1 MAFSTLAFVACGDDD
16 SSVKSVMDSDEVD
29 ELGEC
34 NSENEK
40 DIKYVSS
47 EDLYYKCVEGEWE
60 EVDRKTDDKDDAKS
74 SSSKKTVVSSSSK
87 AKSSSSS
94 VKKDSGKSSSSSK
107 KEESAKSSSSSV
119 NKNLADCGGKSYD
132 KTEKFCKNKK
142 IYDLCGGKEYD
153 PSTEICKDKKVLTKC
168 GEDSYDKT
176 EKFCMDKKIYDL
188 CGGEEYDLAT
198 EICKDKKVLT
208 KCGEDSYDKT
218 EKFCKDG
225 SVYDLCGGEE
235 YDLAT
240 EICKDKNV
248 LTKCSDGSYDKATQF
263 CKDGGVYDLCGGK
276 EYSPV
281 DEVCKEGIVASRYT
295 FGYALKNAPRPS
307 AGCGK
312 NSSLVKTKTIE
323 NGERYEMMVEGLNR
337 EYFITL
343 PKDYDK
349 TKPYKLLFA
358 MHSMGS
364 NAEDFVHHYAD
375 QDHPSPYYGQQNL
388 DTEGNYIFVAL
399 RGDTDGNVWRKN
411 DGKDHAFFDKLLTT
425 MEDNYCIDTSRVFVT
440 GFALGALFTYSLA
453 EEFQDRIR
461 AIVTYA
467 VADYNIY
474 EPHEN
479 GMEKSLPIAWMNVHG
494 KNDPSMLYEKA
505 VESALPRV
513 LKKNG
518 KASDGDSQFTDASGE
533 TPAEVVEGETDHLC
547 YDFTSVDERF
557 PVKWCTW
564 NGRSQWTAYDGASSS
579 NGWKNTWVP
588 KEVHKFLE
596 QF

>member
-1 MAFSTLAFVACGDDD
+1 MKTFKRVHLISAIVAMSALTFVACGDDD
-16 SSVKSVMDSDEVD
+16 SASTYNIIESSDTD
-29 ELGEC
+29 EIDDQGE
-34 NSENEK
+34 
-40 DIKYVSS
+40 
-47 EDLYYKCVEGEWE
+47 
-60 EVDRKTDDKDDAKS
+60 DAKS
-74 SSSKKTVVSSSSK
+74 SSSEKAVVSSSSK

-94 VKKDSGKSSSSSK
+94 VKKDSGKVSSSSVKEEASSSSKAKSSSSSEK
-107 KEESAKSSSSSV
+107 AAVSSSSKDKSSSSSAKEESAKSSSSSETV
-119 NKNLADCGGKSYD
+119 A
-132 KTEKFCKNKK
+132 
-142 IYDLCGGKEYD
+142 
-153 PSTEICKDKKVLTKC
+153 
-168 GEDSYDKT
+168 
-176 EKFCMDKKIYDL
+176 
-188 CGGEEYDLAT
+188 EE
-198 EICKDKKVLT
+198 
-208 KCGEDSYDKT
+208 SSS
-218 EKFCKDG
+218 
-225 SVYDLCGGEE
+225 SVESSSSEE
-235 YDLAT
+235 QNAETL
-240 EICKDKNV
+240 
-248 LTKCSDGSYDKATQF
+248 
-263 CKDGGVYDLCGGK
+263 
-276 EYSPV
+276 
-281 DEVCKEGIVASRYT
+281 YT

-364 NAEDFVHHYAD
+364 NAEDFVHHYAE
-375 QDHPSPYYGQQNL
+375 QDHPSPYYGQQDL
-388 DTEGNYIFVAL
+388 DTEGNYIYIAP
-399 RGDTDGNVWRKN
+399 RGDTDGLPWRMS
-411 DGKDHAFFDKLLTT
+411 DDKDHQFFDKLLTT
-425 MEDNYCIDTSRVFVT
+425 IEENYCIDTSRVFVT
-440 GFALGALFTYSLA
+440 GFAYGALFTYSLA

-479 GMEKSLPIAWMNVHG
+479 GMEKPLPIAWMNVHG
-494 KNDPSMLYEKA
+494 KNDPMMLYEKA
-505 VESALPRV
+505 VESVLPRV

-533 TPAEVVEGETDHLC
+533 TPAEVAEGETGHLC
-547 YDFTSVDERF
+547 YDFTKVDERF

-588 KEVHKFLE
+588 EEVHKFLE

>member
-1 MAFSTLAFVACGDDD
+1 MYALAFVACGDDD
-16 SSVKSVMDSDEVD
+16 SASTYNIIESSDTNSD
-29 ELGEC
+29 DIDDLG
-34 NSENEK
+34 
-40 DIKYVSS
+40 
-47 EDLYYKCVEGEWE
+47 
-60 EVDRKTDDKDDAKS
+60 DDAKS
-74 SSSKKTVVSSSSK
+74 SSSEKAVACSSSKVKSSSSSKKDSGKVSSSSVKEEASSSSK

-94 VKKDSGKSSSSSK
+94 EKAASSSSEKAAASSSVKEEASSSSKAKSSSSSEK
-107 KEESAKSSSSSV
+107 AAVSSSSKDKSSSSSTKEDSAKSSSSSV

-132 KTEKFCKNKK
+132 KTTQFCKDKK

-176 EKFCMDKKIYDL
+176 EKFCKDGSVYDL
-188 CGGEEYDLAT
+188 CGGEEYDPST

-218 EKFCKDG
+218 EKFCKDKK
-225 SVYDLCGGEE
+225 
-235 YDLAT
+235 
-240 EICKDKNV
+240 I
-248 LTKCSDGSYDKATQF
+248 
-263 CKDGGVYDLCGGK
+263 YDLCGGK

-375 QDHPSPYYGQQNL
+375 QDHPSPYYGQQDL
-388 DTEGNYIFVAL
+388 DKEGNYIFVSP
-399 RGDTDGNVWRKN
+399 RGDTDTWPWRMS
-411 DGKDHAFFDKLLTT
+411 DDKDHQFFDKLLTT
-425 MEDNYCIDTSRVFVT
+425 MENNYCIDTSRVFVT
-440 GFALGALFTYSLA
+440 GFAFGALFTYSLA

-479 GMEKSLPIAWMNVHG
+479 DMEKPLPIAWMNVHG
-494 KNDPSMLYEKA
+494 KNDPSMLYKNA
-505 VESALPRV
+505 VESALPRI

-533 TPAEVVEGETDHLC
+533 TPAEVAEGESGHVC
-547 YDFTSVDERF
+547 YDFTKVDERF

-564 NGRSQWTAYDGASSS
+564 NGRSQWTAYDYG
-579 NGWKNTWVP
+579 NWQNTWVP
-588 KEVHKFLE
+588 EEVHKFLE

>member
-1 MAFSTLAFVACGDDD
+1 MKKSYQMVFTAAIFAICTSFIACGDD
-16 SSVKSVMDSDEVD
+16 SSSGPDEEYSSPAEMGDESSSSEKVAKSSCSE
-29 ELGEC
+29 E
-34 NSENEK
+34 ENESSAEEAMSS
-40 DIKYVSS
+40 SS
-47 EDLYYKCVEGEWE
+47 EDESS
-60 EVDRKTDDKDDAKS
+60 DSQNS
-74 SSSKKTVVSSSSK
+74 SSSKKK
-87 AKSSSSS
+87 
-94 VKKDSGKSSSSSK
+94 GKSSSS
-107 KEESAKSSSSSV
+107 EVSSSSGEP
-119 NKNLADCGGKSYD
+119 CGESTYD
-132 KTEKFCKNKK
+132 PNTQFCKDGVA
-142 IYDLCGGKEYD
+142 YDLCGGKEFA
-153 PSTEICKDKKVLTKC
+153 PAAE
-168 GEDSYDKT
+168 
-176 EKFCMDKKIYDL
+176 L
-188 CGGEEYDLAT
+188 CNNGAIETL
-198 EICKDKKVLT
+198 
-208 KCGEDSYDKT
+208 
-218 EKFCKDG
+218 
-225 SVYDLCGGEE
+225 
-235 YDLAT
+235 
-240 EICKDKNV
+240 
-248 LTKCSDGSYDKATQF
+248 
-263 CKDGGVYDLCGGK
+263 
-276 EYSPV
+276 
-281 DEVCKEGIVASRYT
+281 YT

-358 MHSMGS
+358 MHSMGH

-375 QDHPSPYYGQQNL
+375 QDRPSPYYGQQNL
-388 DTEGNYIFVAL
+388 DTEGNYIYIAP
-399 RGDTDGNVWRKN
+399 RGDTDGLTWRMS
-411 DGKDHAFFDKLLTT
+411 DDKDHQFFDKLLTT
-425 MEDNYCIDTSRVFVT
+425 MENNYCIDTSRVFVT
-440 GFALGALFTYSLA
+440 GFAFGALFTYSLA

-494 KNDPSMLYEKA
+494 KNDPMMLYEKA
-505 VESALPRV
+505 VESVLPRV

-533 TPAEVVEGETDHLC
+533 TPAEVAEGESGHVC

-564 NGRSQWTAYDGASSS
+564 NGRSQWTAYDYG
-579 NGWKNTWVP
+579 NWQNTWVP
-588 KEVHKFLE
+588 EEVHKFLE

>member
-1 MAFSTLAFVACGDDD
+1 MKTLKRIHFIPAIVAFSTLAFVACGDDD

-119 NKNLADCGGKSYD
+119 NKNLADCGGTSYD
-132 KTEKFCKNKK
+132 KTEKFCKN
-142 IYDLCGGKEYD
+142 
-153 PSTEICKDKKVLTKC
+153 
-168 GEDSYDKT
+168 
-176 EKFCMDKKIYDL
+176 KKIYDL

-208 KCGEDSYDKT
+208 KCGEGGYDKT
-218 EKFCKDG
+218 EKFCKDKKI
-225 SVYDLCGGEE
+225 YDLCGGEE

-240 EICKDKNV
+240 EICRDKNV

-358 MHSMGS
+358 MHSMGY
-364 NAEDFVHHYAD
+364 NAEDFVHHFAE

-388 DTEGNYIFVAL
+388 DTEGNYIYIAPK
-399 RGDTDGNVWRKN
+399 GDTDGLPWRRG
-411 DGKDHAFFDKLLTT
+411 DDKDHAFFDKLLTII
-425 MEDNYCIDTSRVFVT
+425 ENNYCIDTSRVFVT
-440 GFALGALFTYSLA
+440 GFAFGALFTYSLA

-479 GMEKSLPIAWMNVHG
+479 DMEKPLPIAWMNVHG

-505 VESALPRV
+505 VESALPRI

-518 KASDGDSQFTDASGE
+518 KANADGNFTDASAE
-533 TPAEVVEGETDHLC
+533 TPAEVAEGETGHLC

-564 NGRSQWTAYDGASSS
+564 NGRNQWTAYDGASNS
-579 NGWKNTWVP
+579 NGWMNTWVP
-588 KEVHKFLE
+588 EEVHKFLE

>member
-94 VKKDSGKSSSSSK
+94 V
-107 KEESAKSSSSSV
+107 
-119 NKNLADCGGKSYD
+119 NKNLADCGG
-132 KTEKFCKNKK
+132 T
-142 IYDLCGGKEYD
+142 
-153 PSTEICKDKKVLTKC
+153 
-168 GEDSYDKT
+168 
-176 EKFCMDKKIYDL
+176 
-188 CGGEEYDLAT
+188 
-198 EICKDKKVLT
+198 
-208 KCGEDSYDKT
+208 SYDKT

-312 NSSLVKTKTIE
+312 NSSLVKFKNIE

-364 NAEDFVHHYAD
+364 NAEDFVYHFAD
-375 QDHPSPYYGQQNL
+375 QDHPSPYYGQQDL
-388 DTEGNYIFVAL
+388 DKEGNYIFVAL
-399 RGDTDGNVWRKN
+399 QGDTDGDVWRKN

-425 MEDNYCIDTSRVFVT
+425 MENNYCIDTSRVFVT

-479 GMEKSLPIAWMNVHG
+479 GMEKPLPIAWMNVHG
-494 KNDPSMLYEKA
+494 KNDPMMLYEKA

-518 KASDGDSQFTDASGE
+518 KANADGNFTDASDE
-533 TPAEVVEGETDHLC
+533 MPAEVAEGESGHLC

-588 KEVHKFLE
+588 EEVHKFLE

>member
-1 MAFSTLAFVACGDDD
+1 MKTFKRVHLISAIVAMSALAFVACGDDD
-16 SSVKSVMDSDEVD
+16 SASTYNIIESSDTDLD
-29 ELGEC
+29 EL
-34 NSENEK
+34 
-40 DIKYVSS
+40 
-47 EDLYYKCVEGEWE
+47 
-60 EVDRKTDDKDDAKS
+60 DDQDDAKS
-74 SSSKKTVVSSSSK
+74 SSSEKAVVSSSSK

-94 VKKDSGKSSSSSK
+94 VKKDSGKVSSSSVKEEASSSSKAKSSSSSEK
-107 KEESAKSSSSSV
+107 AASSSSEKAVSSSSEKAAVSSSSKDKSSSSSAKEESAKSSSSSETV
-119 NKNLADCGGKSYD
+119 A
-132 KTEKFCKNKK
+132 
-142 IYDLCGGKEYD
+142 
-153 PSTEICKDKKVLTKC
+153 
-168 GEDSYDKT
+168 
-176 EKFCMDKKIYDL
+176 
-188 CGGEEYDLAT
+188 EE
-198 EICKDKKVLT
+198 
-208 KCGEDSYDKT
+208 SSS
-218 EKFCKDG
+218 
-225 SVYDLCGGEE
+225 SVESSSSEE
-235 YDLAT
+235 QNAETL
-240 EICKDKNV
+240 
-248 LTKCSDGSYDKATQF
+248 
-263 CKDGGVYDLCGGK
+263 
-276 EYSPV
+276 
-281 DEVCKEGIVASRYT
+281 YT

-364 NAEDFVHHYAD
+364 NAEDFVHHFAD

-388 DTEGNYIFVAL
+388 DTEGNYIFVSP
-399 RGDTDGNVWRKN
+399 RGDTDTWPWRMS
-411 DGKDHAFFDKLLTT
+411 DDKDHQFFDKLLTT
-425 MEDNYCIDTSRVFVT
+425 MENNYCIDTSRVFVT
-440 GFALGALFTYSLA
+440 GFAYGALFTYSLA

-533 TPAEVVEGETDHLC
+533 TPAEVAEGETGHLC
-547 YDFTSVDERF
+547 YDFTKVDERF

-564 NGRSQWTAYDGASSS
+564 NGRSQWTACDGASSS
-579 NGWKNTWVP
+579 NGWMNTWVP
-588 KEVHKFLE
+588 EEVHKFLE

>member
-1 MAFSTLAFVACGDDD
+1 MKTFKRVHLISAIVAMSALAFVACGDDD
-16 SSVKSVMDSDEVD
+16 SASTYNIIESSDTD
-29 ELGEC
+29 E
-34 NSENEK
+34 
-40 DIKYVSS
+40 I
-47 EDLYYKCVEGEWE
+47 
-60 EVDRKTDDKDDAKS
+60 DDQGDDAKS
-74 SSSKKTVVSSSSK
+74 SSSEKAVACSSSKVKSSSSSKKDSGKVSSSSVKEEASSSSK

-94 VKKDSGKSSSSSK
+94 EKAASSSSEKAVSSSSEKAAVSSSSKDKSSSSSA
-107 KEESAKSSSSSV
+107 KEESAKSSSSSETV
-119 NKNLADCGGKSYD
+119 A
-132 KTEKFCKNKK
+132 
-142 IYDLCGGKEYD
+142 
-153 PSTEICKDKKVLTKC
+153 
-168 GEDSYDKT
+168 
-176 EKFCMDKKIYDL
+176 
-188 CGGEEYDLAT
+188 EE
-198 EICKDKKVLT
+198 
-208 KCGEDSYDKT
+208 SSS
-218 EKFCKDG
+218 
-225 SVYDLCGGEE
+225 SVESSSSEE
-235 YDLAT
+235 QNAETL
-240 EICKDKNV
+240 
-248 LTKCSDGSYDKATQF
+248 
-263 CKDGGVYDLCGGK
+263 
-276 EYSPV
+276 
-281 DEVCKEGIVASRYT
+281 YT

-358 MHSMGS
+358 MHSMGH

-375 QDHPSPYYGQQNL
+375 QDRPSPYYGQQNL
-388 DTEGNYIFVAL
+388 DTEGNYIYIAP
-399 RGDTDGNVWRKN
+399 RGDTDGLTWRMS
-411 DGKDHAFFDKLLTT
+411 DDKDHQFFDKLLTT
-425 MEDNYCIDTSRVFVT
+425 MENNYCIDTSRVFVT
-440 GFALGALFTYSLA
+440 GFAFGALFTYSLA

-494 KNDPSMLYEKA
+494 KNDPMMLYEKA
-505 VESALPRV
+505 VESALPRI

-518 KASDGDSQFTDASGE
+518 KANADGNFTDASGE
-533 TPAEVVEGETDHLC
+533 TPAEVAEGESGHVC

-564 NGRSQWTAYDGASSS
+564 NGRNQWTAYDGASNS
-579 NGWKNTWVP
+579 NGWMNTWVP
-588 KEVHKFLE
+588 EEVHKFLE